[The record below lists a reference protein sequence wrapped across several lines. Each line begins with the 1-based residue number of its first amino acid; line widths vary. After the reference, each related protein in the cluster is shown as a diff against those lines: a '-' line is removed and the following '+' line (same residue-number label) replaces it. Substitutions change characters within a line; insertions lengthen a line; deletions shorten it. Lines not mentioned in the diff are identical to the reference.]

1 MNTMKWEVVCMKTC
15 KAYLMN
21 YLQKECALEVNE
33 KEIGIETVELE
44 KEELDK
50 RYFTEEEWSSLPAS
64 CLITSVNYDNGR
76 DMYTLNCVHQYKIL
90 LKNDERIEW
99 NSREN

>member
-1 MNTMKWEVVCMKTC
+1 MKTC

-21 YLQKECALEVNE
+21 YLQKEYAFEVNE

-50 RYFTEEEWSSLPAS
+50 RYFTEEEWLSLPAS

-76 DMYTLNCVHQYKIL
+76 DMSTLNCVHQYKIL
-90 LKNDERIEW
+90 LKNDERIE
-99 NSREN
+99 

>member
-21 YLQKECALEVNE
+21 YLQKEYALEVNE

-50 RYFTEEEWSSLPAS
+50 RYFTEEEWSSLPAP

>member
-1 MNTMKWEVVCMKTC
+1 MKTC

-21 YLQKECALEVNE
+21 YLQKEYALEVNE
-33 KEIGIETVELE
+33 NEIGIETVDL
-44 KEELDK
+44 KQEELDK
-50 RYFTEEEWSSLPAS
+50 RYCTEEEWLSLPAS

-90 LKNDERIEW
+90 LKNDERIE
-99 NSREN
+99 

>member
-21 YLQKECALEVNE
+21 YLQKEYALEVNE

>member
-1 MNTMKWEVVCMKTC
+1 
-15 KAYLMN
+15 MN
-21 YLQKECALEVNE
+21 YLQKEYALEVNE

-50 RYFTEEEWSSLPAS
+50 RYFTKEEWSSLPTF

>member
-1 MNTMKWEVVCMKTC
+1 
-15 KAYLMN
+15 MN
-21 YLQKECALEVNE
+21 YLQKEYALEVNE

-50 RYFTEEEWSSLPAS
+50 RYFTEEEWLSLPTS

-90 LKNDERIEW
+90 LKNDKRIE
-99 NSREN
+99 